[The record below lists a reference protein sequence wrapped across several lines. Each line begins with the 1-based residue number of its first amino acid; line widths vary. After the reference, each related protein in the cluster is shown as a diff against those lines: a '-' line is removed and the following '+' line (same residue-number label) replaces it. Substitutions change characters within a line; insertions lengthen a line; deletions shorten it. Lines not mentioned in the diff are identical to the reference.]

1 MINVKEVKDA
11 NLIEKITTDT
21 LKCFEWIQPHKIS
34 LEACKNKTMPFF
46 AISYDDI
53 YIGYAILIIHNKYVA
68 ELQINKTF
76 KSFSFANYNE
86 YRLKNRDVSKAV
98 AKACKDY
105 CDLRG
110 MSVLYCPLEE
120 HLM

>member
-1 MINVKEVKDA
+1 MITVKEIKDC
-11 NLIEKITTDT
+11 NLIEKITIDT
-21 LKCFEWIQPHKIS
+21 LKCFEWIEPYKIS
-34 LEACKNKTMPFF
+34 IEAYQNTTTPFF
-46 AISYDDI
+46 AIAHDDI

-76 KSFSFANYNE
+76 KDFSFVNYNE